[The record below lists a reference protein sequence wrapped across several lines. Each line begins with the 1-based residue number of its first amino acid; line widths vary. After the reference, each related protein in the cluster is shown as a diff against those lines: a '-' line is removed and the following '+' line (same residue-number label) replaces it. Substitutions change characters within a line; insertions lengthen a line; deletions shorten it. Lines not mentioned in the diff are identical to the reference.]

1 LSTFFKDK
9 GGRIVSTAQSYNKVI
24 ITDDISNYELENKW
38 VSLLINYGS
47 KEEFI
52 KIYRE
57 NISIP
62 LAIMS
67 YRKQLKNKGIGDI
80 SYITLEQ
87 AYTKQHY
94 NKLHKLLQ
102 ELFLEYIPEEHFN
115 FILEKLKQKE
125 NSLHILYEE
134 YLKDKNK
141 RILNIVLTL

>member
-1 LSTFFKDK
+1 M
-9 GGRIVSTAQSYNKVI
+9 STAQSYNKVI